1 MTAEIY
7 EKPGEDEDASARGGR
22 WGDGGRERKREE
34 ERESSQSLRSKGGRD
49 GENSDKNK
57 GSLSLYLAAFRVA
70 LVGGGGGGRIIRAR
84 STFFLLT
91 RSKHGSGEEGRV
103 LRVANISIYSP
114 LPHRFGDLV
123 GIFKPDLISG
133 PNQVT
138 VLFRTS
144 STRRHAWLAHPGDDP
159 GDC

>member
-34 ERESSQSLRSKGGRD
+34 ERESSQSLRSKGGRN

-70 LVGGGGGGRIIRAR
+70 LVVGGGGGGVIRAR
-84 STFFLLT
+84 STLFLLT
-91 RSKHGSGEEGRV
+91 RGRHGDKKEWRGGEGV
-103 LRVANISIYSP
+103 TVANISICSP
-114 LPHRFGDLV
+114 LPH
-123 GIFKPDLISG
+123 
-133 PNQVT
+133 
-138 VLFRTS
+138 
-144 STRRHAWLAHPGDDP
+144 
-159 GDC
+159 